1 MRLASGIH
9 AELIRAEDV
18 MICDNCGRYLLA
30 EKAPPAP
37 PPAPIGELKPEKAP
51 AKKRR
56 KKSDAVAA

>member
-30 EKAPPAP
+30 EKVEP
-37 PPAPIGELKPEKAP
+37 PPVVAELETEKAP
-51 AKKRR
+51 VKKRR
-56 KKSDAVAA
+56 KKNAAIAA